1 MKCEYLDCP
10 EVKYGKDKTECIGQ
24 MQFHVGAKHSSAGAS
39 AAAVK
44 PEEKE
49 RKTERQKMK
58 PPVFT
63 EQETRDEFWRKNQE
77 FETYSVRAKLK
88 PKEVS
93 EDLFYACETPLKRKL
108 RASGVVDRKD
118 LKKTDPK
125 ALLAE
130 IERVCTPKANRLVER
145 EELKRLE
152 QGEDRVHYQL

>member
-1 MKCEYLDCP
+1 MATEMQCEFLDCP
-10 EVKYGKDKTECIGQ
+10 VVKKGKDLAECISQ
-24 MQFHVGAKHSSAGAS
+24 MQLHQNAKHLQAKAP

-63 EQETRDEFWRKNQE
+63 EQETREEFWRKNQE

-88 PKEVS
+88 PEEIS
-93 EDLFYACETPLKRKL
+93 EDLFYMCETPLKRKL
-108 RASGVVDRKD
+108 RASGVVDRRD
-118 LKKTDPK
+118 IKKTDPK

-130 IERVCTPKANRLVER
+130 MERVCTPKANRLVER
-145 EELKRLE
+145 ELFKTSGAGR
-152 QGEDRVHYQL
+152 R